1 MSSHTVA
8 TRADWE
14 AARIELLAKEK
25 QLTQISDEVAR
36 QRQALPWVPVENE
49 YSFDTEHGL
58 RSLAE
63 LFDGRSQLI
72 VMHFM
77 YGSDWEEGC
86 PSCSFWADSYNGTI
100 EHLAAR
106 DTTFVAASIA
116 PLDQLLSYRR
126 RMGWT
131 FPWVSTAGTTF
142 NHDFEVSGTA
152 RYNYAATEQ
161 PIGESHGV
169 SVFALDDGVVHHTY
183 SAYARGVET
192 FNAAYQLLDL
202 VPDGRDEAELPST
215 MAWLR
220 RHDQYD

>member
-8 TRADWE
+8 TRAEWE

>member
-8 TRADWE
+8 TRAEWE

-25 QLTQISDEVAR
+25 QLTQISDELAR

-49 YSFDTEHGL
+49 YSFDTEHGR

-86 PSCSFWADSYNGTI
+86 PSCSFWADSYNGTLD
-100 EHLAAR
+100 HLAAR

-116 PLDQLLSYRR
+116 PLDQLMAYRR

-169 SVFALDDGVVHHTY
+169 SVFALGDGVVHHTY

-192 FNAAYQLLDL
+192 FNTAYQLLDL
-202 VPDGRDEAELPST
+202 VPNGRDEAELPST